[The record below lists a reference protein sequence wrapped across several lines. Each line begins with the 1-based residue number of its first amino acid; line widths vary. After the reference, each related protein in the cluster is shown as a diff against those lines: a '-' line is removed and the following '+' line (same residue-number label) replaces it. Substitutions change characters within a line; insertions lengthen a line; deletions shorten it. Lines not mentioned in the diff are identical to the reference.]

1 MKFAIGGLNSGP
13 FANPDIITQFACDA
27 EQLGF
32 EAVTV
37 FEHICVPVK
46 HGPYGGTPDGQ
57 VPGGDTGAIPEP
69 ITSLAF
75 AAAATS
81 KIKLMLGAIVLPL
94 HHPLYLAKQLAT
106 LDLLSKGR
114 VILGV
119 VNGWC
124 QEEYAALGIDWR
136 TRGRRT
142 DEAIA
147 AMRALWREDAVSFRG
162 QQFGFD
168 SVYSYPKPQQKDG
181 IPILIGGHSPA
192 TARRAVRIGD
202 GFYPLAH
209 DTDELKRLIGM
220 MREEARKSGKN
231 PEAIEITTGGVTNAD
246 DVKRLQDLGVERVLL
261 RRPTTDAKQ
270 LRAGLEKLANDI
282 IARF

>member
-13 FANPDIITQFACDA
+13 FARPDIIAQFARDA

-69 ITSLAF
+69 IASLAF
-75 AAAATS
+75 AAAVTS

-106 LDLLSKGR
+106 LDMLSKGR
-114 VILGV
+114 VILGIA
-119 VNGWC
+119 NGWC
-124 QEEYAALGIDWR
+124 QEEYAALGIDWK
-136 TRGRRT
+136 TRGKRT
-142 DEAIA
+142 DEAIM
-147 AMRALWREDAVSFRG
+147 AMRALWRDETASFRG
-162 QQFGFD
+162 QQFSFD
-168 SVYSYPKPQQKDG
+168 SVYSYPKPEQKNG

-192 TARRAVRIGD
+192 TVRRAVRIGD

-209 DTDELKRLIGM
+209 DMDELKHLVGM
-220 MREEARKSGKN
+220 MREEARKSGNN
-231 PEAIEITTGGVTNAD
+231 PDSIEITTGGATTAD
-246 DVKRLQDLGVERVLL
+246 AVKQLQDLGVERVLL

-270 LRAGLEKLANDI
+270 LRAGLEKLVNDI
-282 IARF
+282 VTKF